1 MAKEDFGKK
10 RQQLEMFL
18 FLFLYQVAY
27 LAGVSGCTTLAM
39 MSDIMILL

>member
-1 MAKEDFGKK
+1 MAKEDFGKT
-10 RQQLEMFL
+10 RQQSEMFL